1 MQHKEFRPTSWA
13 IDNKTTIYIVTFL
26 ITIAGLMIYGRLPKE
41 QFPDIVIPQ
50 FVVTT
55 IYPGTS
61 PEDMENLITKPI
73 EKQLK
78 SVSGIK
84 KIKSQSIADFNMVT
98 VEFNTG
104 IPVAVAKQKV
114 QDAVDK
120 SKSDLPKDMDND
132 PVVQE
137 VDFSEFPIMNINVSG
152 NYSLDK
158 LKKYAELFQDEI
170 ESLPEI
176 TRVDIIGALNREI
189 QINVDVYR
197 MQAAGFTFRDIE
209 GAVASEN
216 INISGGELNVED
228 VRRTLRV
235 TGEFKDME
243 SIRNIVV
250 RSATGASVLL
260 RDIADVEDAYAE
272 RQDFARLDG
281 KAVITMNV
289 IKRSGANLI
298 AASDKIQEISARL
311 QKTKLP
317 DGLKVTLTG
326 DQSDKTRVQLNDLIN
341 SVILGFIFVVLIL
354 MFFMGTTNAIFVGLA
369 VPLSILLAFLFMPSL
384 HYSLNVIVMFS
395 FLLGLGIVVDDA
407 IVVIEN
413 THRILHDHKEL
424 SVIQA
429 AKMAAGEVFLP
440 VLSGTLTNVAPFFPL
455 LFWPGIV
462 GEFMKYLPVTLIIT
476 LFASLV
482 VAFIMNPVFAVS
494 FMKKEGDGTE
504 KKEGLKSL
512 IKPLLIL
519 GALTGISYA
528 AVGFGFG
535 NFMATILVL
544 YLVNHFF
551 FTPLINGFQ
560 KVVLPAFMRQ
570 YRAFITFLIQGY
582 RPYGAL
588 VVVIFIF
595 IAVIQ
600 IFKASNPQVE
610 FFPNGEPNFIY
621 VYNQMPIGT
630 DARVTDS
637 VTKIIEKRVNEVIA
651 PNRQY
656 VTSVISNV
664 GIGAG
669 DPQNPDRIVAPHK
682 SKVTVAFVN
691 FDQRLGVSTST
702 ILTDIRENLTGI
714 PGTEISVEK
723 ERGGPP
729 TGKPIAIEIS
739 GEDFSV
745 LNKIEKQVKIE
756 IEKANVQGV
765 EELKSDLV
773 LNKPEIIVDID
784 RIKATQQG
792 ISTAQIALEIRNALY
807 GKEISQFRDSKEEY
821 PIMLRL
827 KIDNRD
833 QIEKLLNLQISYRD
847 MAIGGAFRQ
856 IPISTLAKIRYES
869 TYSSI
874 NRKNQERMVTLSSNV
889 LTGFNANEVV
899 AEINKVVSGMDIP
912 TGYVVKMGGEQEDQK
927 ETQDFLGIAFAMSL
941 GLIFI
946 ILVTQFNSIS
956 KPFIIFGTVV
966 LSLIGVLLGFALTH
980 MTFSIV
986 MTGVGII
993 ALAGIVVKNGI
1004 ILIEFIDELR
1014 SRGFGLSRA
1023 ISEAAAIRL
1032 IPVVLTAA
1040 SAVLGLIPLALG
1052 LNINFE
1058 TLFTHGD
1065 PDFFLGGDSVV
1076 FWGPLAWT
1084 IIFGLTFSTFLT
1096 LIIVPAMYYAVERIK
1111 LRVAG
1116 KIHEA
1121 EYENIKANS
1130 NQLEIADA
1138 L

>member
-1 MQHKEFRPTSWA
+1 MQHKEFKPTSWA
-13 IDNKTTIYIVTFL
+13 IDNKTTIYIITF
-26 ITIAGLMIYGRLPKE
+26 IVTIAGFMIYGKLPKE

-50 FVVTT
+50 FVVAT

-84 KIKSQSIADFNMVT
+84 KIKSQSIADFSMVT

-104 IPVAVAKQKV
+104 VAVAVAKQKV

-132 PVVQE
+132 PTVQE

-158 LKKYAELFQDEI
+158 LKKFAEMFQDEI
-170 ESLPEI
+170 EAMPEI

-209 GAVASEN
+209 GAIASEN
-216 INISGGELNVED
+216 VNISGGELNVDD

-243 SIRNIVV
+243 SIRNIVI
-250 RSATGASVLL
+250 RSATGTSVLL
-260 RDIADVEDAYAE
+260 RDIADVEDSYAE

-281 KAVITMNV
+281 KSVITMNV
-289 IKRSGANLI
+289 IKRAGTNLI
-298 AASDKIQEISARL
+298 AASDKIEEISERL

-317 DGLKVTLTG
+317 AGVNVTLTG
-326 DQSDKTRVQLNDLIN
+326 DQSEKTRVQLNDLIN
-341 SVILGFIFVVLIL
+341 SVILGFIFVVLVL

-424 SVIQA
+424 TITQA

-494 FMKKEGDGTE
+494 FMDKVDHNE
-504 KKEGLKSL
+504 KKDTGLKPL
-512 IKPLLIL
+512 VKPLLIL
-519 GALTGISYA
+519 LGLTGLSYSFS
-528 AVGFGFG
+528 FGFG
-535 NFMATILVL
+535 NFMATITGL
-544 YLVNHFF
+544 YLVNHFIF
-551 FTPLINGFQ
+551 NPMIAGFQ
-560 KVVLPAFMRQ
+560 GTLLPAFMNQ
-570 YRAFITFLIQGY
+570 YRRFINFLIQGY

-588 VVVIFIF
+588 ALVIGMFVGVIGLF
-595 IAVIQ
+595 IAS
-600 IFKASNPQVE
+600 KPKVE
-610 FFPNGEPNFIY
+610 FFPGGEPNFVY

-630 DARVTDS
+630 DAHVTDS
-637 VTKIIEKRVNEVIA
+637 VTRIIEQKVNEVIA

-656 VTSVISNV
+656 VKSVISNV

-669 DPQNPDRIVAPHK
+669 DPQNPDRVVAPHK

-691 FDQRLGVSTST
+691 FDERLGVSTST
-702 ILTDIRENLTGI
+702 ILSDIRKKLEGI

-723 ERGGPP
+723 ENAGPP
-729 TGKPIAIEIS
+729 TGKAIAIEIS
-739 GEDFSV
+739 GEDFKV
-745 LNKIEKQVKIE
+745 LNQLEKSVKAEIQRTGIKGIED
-756 IEKANVQGV
+756 
-765 EELKSDLV
+765 LRSDLV

-807 GKEISQFRDSKEEY
+807 GKEISQFRDAKEEY

-827 KIDNRD
+827 KVDNRN
-833 QIEKLLNLQISYRD
+833 QIEKLVNLNISYRD
-847 MAIGGAFRQ
+847 MAVGGAFRQ
-856 IPISTLAKIRYES
+856 VPISTLATIRYES
-869 TYSSI
+869 AYSSV

-889 LTGFNANEVV
+889 LNGYNANEVV
-899 AEINKVVSGMDIP
+899 AEINQAIQNLETP
-912 TGYVVKMGGEQEDQK
+912 TGYTVRMGGEQEDQK
-927 ETQDFLGIAFAMSL
+927 ETSDFLGIAFLMAL
-941 GLIFI
+941 GMIFV
-946 ILVTQFNSIS
+946 ILVTQFNSVS

-966 LSLIGVLLGFALTH
+966 LSLIGVLLGFALTK
-980 MTFSIV
+980 MTMSIV
-986 MTGVGII
+986 MTGVGVI

-1014 SRGFGLSRA
+1014 NRGYGLSKA
-1023 ISEAAAIRL
+1023 ITEAAAIRL
-1032 IPVVLTAA
+1032 TPVVLTAS

-1065 PDFFLGGDSVV
+1065 PEFFLGGDSVV

-1096 LIIVPAMYYAVERIK
+1096 LIIVPAMYYAIERIK

-1116 KIHEA
+1116 RLHEA
-1121 EYENIKANS
+1121 EVETYKP
-1130 NQLEIADA
+1130 LESEFGVIDTD
-1138 L
+1138 

>member
-1 MQHKEFRPTSWA
+1 MQHKEFKPTSWA
-13 IDNKTTIYIVTFL
+13 IDNKTTIYIITF
-26 ITIAGLMIYGRLPKE
+26 IVTIAGFMIYGKLPKE

-50 FVVTT
+50 FVVAT

-84 KIKSQSIADFNMVT
+84 KIKSQSIADFSMVT

-104 IPVAVAKQKV
+104 VAVAVAKQKV

-132 PVVQE
+132 PTVQE

-158 LKKYAELFQDEI
+158 LKKFAEMFQDEI
-170 ESLPEI
+170 EAMPEI

-209 GAVASEN
+209 GAIASEN
-216 INISGGELNVED
+216 VNISGGELNVDD

-243 SIRNIVV
+243 SIRNIVI
-250 RSATGASVLL
+250 RSATGTSVLL
-260 RDIADVEDAYAE
+260 RDIADVEDSYAE

-281 KAVITMNV
+281 KSVITMNV
-289 IKRSGANLI
+289 IKRAGTNLI
-298 AASDKIQEISARL
+298 AASDKIEEISERL

-317 DGLKVTLTG
+317 AGVNVTLTG
-326 DQSDKTRVQLNDLIN
+326 DQSEKTRVQLNDLIN
-341 SVILGFIFVVLIL
+341 SVILGFIFVVLVL

-424 SVIQA
+424 TITEA

-494 FMKKEGDGTE
+494 FMDKVDHNE
-504 KKEGLKSL
+504 KKDTGLKPL
-512 IKPLLIL
+512 VKPLLIL
-519 GALTGISYA
+519 LGLTGLSYSFS
-528 AVGFGFG
+528 FGFG
-535 NFMATILVL
+535 NFMATITAL
-544 YLVNHFF
+544 YLVNHFIF
-551 FTPLINGFQ
+551 NPLIAGFQ
-560 KVVLPAFMRQ
+560 GTLLPAFMNQ
-570 YRAFITFLIQGY
+570 YRRFINFLIQGY

-588 VVVIFIF
+588 GLVILMFF
-595 IAVIQ
+595 GVFALFV
-600 IFKASNPQVE
+600 ASKPKVE
-610 FFPNGEPNFIY
+610 FFPGGEPNFVY

-630 DARVTDS
+630 DAHVTDS
-637 VTKIIEKRVNEVIA
+637 VTRIIEQRVNEVIA

-656 VTSVISNV
+656 VKSVISNV

-669 DPQNPDRIVAPHK
+669 DPQNPDQVVAPHK

-691 FDQRLGVSTST
+691 FDERLGVSTST
-702 ILTDIRENLTGI
+702 ILSDIRKKLEGI

-723 ERGGPP
+723 ENAGPP
-729 TGKPIAIEIS
+729 TGKAIAIEIS
-739 GEDFSV
+739 GEDFKV
-745 LNKIEKQVKIE
+745 LNQLEKSVKAEIQRTGIKGIED
-756 IEKANVQGV
+756 
-765 EELKSDLV
+765 LRSDLV

-807 GKEISQFRDSKEEY
+807 GKEISQFRDTKEEY

-827 KIDNRD
+827 KVDNRN
-833 QIEKLLNLQISYRD
+833 QIEKLVNLNISYRD
-847 MAIGGAFRQ
+847 MAVGGAFRQ
-856 IPISTLAKIRYES
+856 VPISTLATIRYES
-869 TYSSI
+869 AYSSV

-889 LTGFNANEVV
+889 LNGYNANEVV
-899 AEINKVVSGMDIP
+899 AEINQAIQNLETP
-912 TGYVVKMGGEQEDQK
+912 TGYTVRMGGEQEDQK
-927 ETQDFLGIAFAMSL
+927 ETSDFLGIAFLMAL
-941 GLIFI
+941 GMIFV
-946 ILVTQFNSIS
+946 ILVTQFNSVS
-956 KPFIIFGTVV
+956 KPFIIFGTVL
-966 LSLIGVLLGFALTH
+966 LSLIGVLLGFALTK
-980 MTFSIV
+980 MTMSIV
-986 MTGVGII
+986 MTGVGVI

-1014 SRGFGLSRA
+1014 NRGYGLSKA
-1023 ISEAAAIRL
+1023 ITEAAAIRL
-1032 IPVVLTAA
+1032 TPVVLTAS

-1065 PDFFLGGDSVV
+1065 PEFFLGGDSVV

-1096 LIIVPAMYYAVERIK
+1096 LIIVPAMYYAIERIK

-1116 KIHEA
+1116 RLHEA
-1121 EYENIKANS
+1121 EVETYKP
-1130 NQLEIADA
+1130 LESEFGVIDTD
-1138 L
+1138 